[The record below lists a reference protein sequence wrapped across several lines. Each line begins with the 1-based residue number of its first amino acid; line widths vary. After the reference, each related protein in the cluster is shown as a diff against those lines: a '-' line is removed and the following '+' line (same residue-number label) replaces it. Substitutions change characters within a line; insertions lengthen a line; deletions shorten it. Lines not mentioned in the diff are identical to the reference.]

1 MGFRRFSKNNKF
13 SVVFPPRWAHPL
25 FSEQSASTK
34 SELMPRAWMQIAT
47 YKASWSNRKKFS
59 NVFQPIPGNASKLM
73 GADLRKVITSAQQPS
88 CLFQT
93 STTCM
98 SPASNHPTNHY
109 RLLQANS
116 TATLYSKIPRA
127 QGSGNHFG
135 GISTENPTHHISNQL
150 IFCLISPISRMKLH
164 KTIESPPPPLISFFN
179 HLSLHDIIIL

>member
-47 YKASWSNRKKFS
+47 YKAFWSNRKKFS

-98 SPASNHPTNHY
+98 SPASNHPTIQVTIFQSSHQSLSSASSQLNSHSLQQDSPSP
-109 RLLQANS
+109 RLGEPFRWYFHRKS
-116 TATLYSKIPRA
+116 HS
-127 QGSGNHFG
+127 S
-135 GISTENPTHHISNQL
+135 
-150 IFCLISPISRMKLH
+150 
-164 KTIESPPPPLISFFN
+164 
-179 HLSLHDIIIL
+179 HL